1 MRRSCSRH
9 DRPANL
15 GPLTVELATK
25 RAREKI
31 TCLLYRTR
39 TPKGHRARDLPSKAI
54 VSFQIRTYRLFH
66 NVTYA
71 ISRRVPYR
79 RAILSSSRF
88 SIRKNMES
96 FCCSK
101 LNSILFLNIL
111 LSPLKLR
118 TIFLVNISIILILK
132 NWMQSISFFFFKIM
146 FFESVIYIYFDL
158 NNKEKY
164 KIYCK
169 YSFMNMATFTN
180 RRCQDAKKTL
190 EKSNVSWD
198 YSNLT
203 NL

>member
-71 ISRRVPYR
+71 ISRRVPYK

-101 LNSILFLNIL
+101 LNSILFLNFL

-132 NWMQSISFFFFKIM
+132 NWMQSISFFF
-146 FFESVIYIYFDL
+146 L
-158 NNKEKY
+158 
-164 KIYCK
+164 
-169 YSFMNMATFTN
+169 
-180 RRCQDAKKTL
+180 R
-190 EKSNVSWD
+190 
-198 YSNLT
+198 
-203 NL
+203 

>member
-118 TIFLVNISIILILK
+118 TIFLVNLVNIDYLNFKELDAINIFL
-132 NWMQSISFFFFKIM
+132 FFKIM
-146 FFESVIYIYFDL
+146 FFESVISIWIIKKNIKFIVNIHL
-158 NNKEKY
+158 WIWRHLRIAVVK
-164 KIYCK
+164 
-169 YSFMNMATFTN
+169 T
-180 RRCQDAKKTL
+180 RRKL
-190 EKSNVSWD
+190 
-198 YSNLT
+198 
-203 NL
+203 

>member
-79 RAILSSSRF
+79 RAILSSRF

-132 NWMQSISFFFFKIM
+132 NWMQSVSFFFFKIM
-146 FFESVIYIYFDL
+146 FFESVISIWIIKKNIKFIVNIHL
-158 NNKEKY
+158 WIWRHLRIAVVK
-164 KIYCK
+164 
-169 YSFMNMATFTN
+169 T
-180 RRCQDAKKTL
+180 RRKL
-190 EKSNVSWD
+190 
-198 YSNLT
+198 
-203 NL
+203 